1 MVFPKLVSLHY
12 RPHLLP
18 RLDFQKLQEDYT
30 LSSFRQLQSLAL
42 NILSF
47 PFYIF
52 INVITLHKFSDD
64 S

>member
-12 RPHLLP
+12 RPHLLL

-30 LSSFRQLQSLAL
+30 LSSLRQLQSLAL
-42 NILSF
+42 THIAAAFGEKL
-47 PFYIF
+47 
-52 INVITLHKFSDD
+52 KD